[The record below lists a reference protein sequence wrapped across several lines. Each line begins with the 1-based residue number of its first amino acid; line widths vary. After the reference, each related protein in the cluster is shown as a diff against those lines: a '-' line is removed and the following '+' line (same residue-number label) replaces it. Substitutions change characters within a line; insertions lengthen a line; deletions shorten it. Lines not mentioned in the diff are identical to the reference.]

1 MAQVPANPG
10 APEPG
15 RPKHEIVLDLGQPSL
30 VLPLLINRGLE
41 ANDRAKYF
49 LALIQTARAHADH
62 PDRPFSSLRAER
74 LAAGVPDEGLDSLVG
89 GSRATAEACYFVP
102 GIGSVHAALAGA
114 VAEMIAPFEVDAS
127 KANPFSARLDA
138 VLDGAPDLAADCVPG
153 AYVDSMASADRQS
166 GDSIHLLIMDVHR
179 ALNRL
184 QLEVATENLD
194 GASVYGLTD
203 EDRSLV
209 AIFMAGV
216 RSTDRLKFDHPGLG
230 TTATRAGT
238 RVLIQNDIGMTEAH
252 VIVVTV
258 EDLDVTVTY
267 SDVHLERLHFFESLF
282 DGFDVQ
288 WTDAQRETGHREL
301 GRYHLTSGRL
311 VARDRAGL
319 EEYLRF
325 LGSRLVFL
333 IDWNRARKRIGSVV
347 KKREAISLLRW
358 AAAEDY
364 GHMGFL
370 KMGAER
376 LIYEAVELT
385 GRVPARFGESLSDS
399 IGAEATLDVLRFAI
413 RCSSEGMQAGKS
425 RTLVRDEIRVELLK
439 HLRAAHQQLIDLV
452 AEHGTLVVE
461 SAESL
466 RASLTRLGMVDG
478 VAYLKRAAGRA
489 GAWEHRADEILTAVR
504 LAAGR
509 VGGAEAIV
517 STVASLDDSIDDLEE
532 ALFLLTLLPPDAVD
546 VVCPILEP
554 LAGTT
559 VLAAREHLKALEIA
573 RELVGGVGD
582 DELEDF
588 LLAVDQVVTFE
599 HEADG
604 ADRSARGRLVSGCP
618 DFRSLHVADLISCA
632 MESATDGLS
641 HAAFLLRDHI
651 LGQIA
656 AR

>member
-1 MAQVPANPG
+1 MAQLPAATA
-10 APEPG
+10 APESG
-15 RPKHEIVLDLGQPSL
+15 HPKQEIVLDLGESSL
-30 VLPLLINRGLE
+30 ALPLLINRGLE
-41 ANDRAKYF
+41 ANDRAKYY
-49 LALIQTARAHADH
+49 LALIQAALAHADH

-74 LAAGVPDEGLDSLVG
+74 LAAGVPDEALDSLVG
-89 GSRATAEACYFVP
+89 RSRATDASCSFVP
-102 GIGSVHAALAGA
+102 DIGSVHAALVAA
-114 VAEMIAPFEVDAS
+114 VAEMIAPFEVAPSAD
-127 KANPFSARLDA
+127 NPFSVRLA
-138 VLDGAPDLAADCVPG
+138 SALASAPDVAADGVPG
-153 AYVDSMASADRQS
+153 AYVDRMVSADRGS

-179 ALNRL
+179 ALNQL

-194 GASVYGLTD
+194 GASVYGLTED
-203 EDRSLV
+203 DRSLV
-209 AIFMAGV
+209 ALFMAGV

-230 TTATRAGT
+230 TTATRAGA

-252 VIVVTV
+252 VIVITV
-258 EDLDVTVTY
+258 EDLVVTVTY
-267 SDVHLERLHFFESLF
+267 SDVHLERLHFFESML

-288 WTDAQRETGHREL
+288 WTDVRQQVDHEEL
-301 GRYHLTSGRL
+301 GRYHLVSGRL
-311 VARDRAGL
+311 ESGDRATL

-333 IDWNRARKRIGSVV
+333 IDWNRARRRIASVV

-358 AAAEDY
+358 AADEGC
-364 GHMGFL
+364 GHMAFL

-376 LIYEAVELT
+376 LVYEAVELT

-399 IGAEATLDVLRFAI
+399 IGTEATLDVLRFAI
-413 RCSSEGMQAGKS
+413 RCSSEGMQVGKS

-439 HLRAAHQQLIDLV
+439 HLRAVHQQLIDLA

-461 SAESL
+461 SSEAL
-466 RASLTRLGMVDG
+466 RAALTRLGMSDG
-478 VAYLKRAAGRA
+478 VAYGKRAAGRA
-489 GAWEHRADEILTAVR
+489 AAWEHRADEILTAVR

-509 VGGAEAIV
+509 VEGADAIV

-532 ALFLLTLLPPDAVD
+532 ALFLLTLLPPAAIQ

-559 VLAAREHLKALEIA
+559 VFAAREHLKALEIA
-573 RELVGGVGD
+573 RQLVGGVGD

-588 LLAVDQVVTFE
+588 LLAVDQVVTLE

-604 ADRSARGRLVSGCP
+604 ADRTARGRLVSGCP
-618 DFRSLHVADLISCA
+618 DFRSLHVADLVSCA

-651 LGQIA
+651 LGQVA